1 MKELTNAYSLNDLI
15 SLFLELGIKKD
26 YDLLF
31 HTSLSSFGTIIG
43 GSQTF
48 LDALIE
54 VVGNGVLLTPYQCSI
69 RGEPASF
76 LYPPLSLELQ
86 KKWREEMPAFDP
98 LKTDAY
104 HMSIT
109 SSSLLRREGAILSN
123 SPINPFV
130 LFGKDKELY
139 KGKSDLAFSL
149 GKDSPLDM
157 LLKRDGYILLAGVDY
172 DNMTA
177 LHFCEYESKYRP
189 LIIDGTAIKEN
200 NEKIFKSYLERD
212 LDSDDGHFMAVGKR
226 LEKNNKV
233 KMIPLIK
240 VNLKLIQMKDAYYE
254 AMNYFK
260 EIDPYHK

>member
-1 MKELTNAYSLNDLI
+1 
-15 SLFLELGIKKD
+15 
-26 YDLLF
+26 
-31 HTSLSSFGTIIG
+31 
-43 GSQTF
+43 
-48 LDALIE
+48 
-54 VVGNGVLLTPYQCSI
+54 
-69 RGEPASF
+69 
-76 LYPPLSLELQ
+76 
-86 KKWREEMPAFDP
+86 MPAFDP

-240 VNLKLIQMKDAYYE
+240 GNLKLIQMKDAYYE